1 MCFQLIRLLS
11 AVFPPPGFDAA
22 KQADA
27 LYKEFGPGTI
37 YEKVRQQ
44 SGQPKDGPWTN
55 HSIKIFIANREEG
68 RKPEADPTSKDPDG
82 LCKSVVVIGQYSGQ
96 SNVLDKVAECVGVTQ
111 VGVVSASEG
120 VASHDERV

>member
-1 MCFQLIRLLS
+1 MFPAYTVLFV
-11 AVFPPPGFDAA
+11 VFPPPGFDAA

-55 HSIKIFIANREEG
+55 HNLKIFIANREED
-68 RKPEADPTSKDPDG
+68 RKPEADPTSQDPDG
-82 LCKSVVVIGQYSGQ
+82 LCKSVVVISQFSGQ
-96 SNVLDKVAECVGVTQ
+96 GNVLDKVAECVGITQ
-111 VGVVSASEG
+111 VGVASDSEG
-120 VASHDERV
+120 CG